1 MQAVTPSGTAHYVN
15 VFRPGKPMDETK
27 DGQYSITLT
36 IAPDHPKLAAFRKKV
51 EEVATLKFGAKAKQM
66 LEKGQL
72 KNPIRDGNE
81 KDDEHFQGKVF
92 ITARSNDKPQ
102 VVDMDAEPVMDQD
115 DFYSGCL
122 ARAVVYIFAYEKAGN
137 KGVSMILNSVQKL
150 GDGERLAGRR
160 SAASA
165 FAEED

>member
-15 VFRPGKPMDETK
+15 VFRPGRPMDETK
-27 DGQYSITLT
+27 EEKYSITLT
-36 IAPDHPKLAAFRKKV
+36 IAPDHPKLAAFRKKI
-51 EEVATLKFGAKAKQM
+51 EEVATARFGAKAKQM

-72 KNPIRDGNE
+72 KNPIRDGHE
-81 KDDEHFQGKVF
+81 KEDENFHGKVF
-92 ITARSNDKPQ
+92 ITARSSDKPQ

-122 ARAVVYIFAYEKAGN
+122 ARADVYIYAFEKAGN
-137 KGVSMILNSVQKL
+137 KGISLILNSVQKL

>member
-1 MQAVTPSGTAHYVN
+1 MCFVEVQTALGATQ
-15 VFRPGKPMDETK
+15 PAL
-27 DGQYSITLT
+27 TLNYRDT
-36 IAPDHPKLAAFRKKV
+36 DDND
-51 EEVATLKFGAKAKQM
+51 Q
-66 LEKGQL
+66 
-72 KNPIRDGNE
+72 NPIRDGNE

-122 ARAVVYIFAYEKAGN
+122 ARADVYIFAYDKAGN

-150 GDGERLAGRR
+150 GDGERLSGRR